1 VTPAKPT
8 PWAYVDTSTLVK
20 RYVREDGSVR
30 ARALLKRLRVLSS
43 VLLPIETL
51 AALRRRR
58 STGDLSERDFTGI
71 LADVQR
77 DRQRWELVELTQQV
91 LVRAEDLLHAESLR
105 TLDALHIASALEL
118 ERALGEKLP
127 FLTSDVRQRTAAQRA
142 GLQVVWVG
150 AES

>member
-1 VTPAKPT
+1 MTPAKPT